1 MLDIVA
7 VALNVVAVEQVS
19 VVVVSSAVEDAR
31 DVSVLVLCVVVVV
44 VVVVL
49 NVAVV
54 VVVAVDFVDP

>member
-19 VVVVSSAVEDAR
+19 VVVVSSAVEDVR

-44 VVVVL
+44 L
-49 NVAVV
+49 NVAVA